1 MRADGT
7 EADLPPPVP
16 TAPHSVAE
24 HWPESVLKASAV
36 AQDEAKSA
44 APVARRFE
52 KGGSRARR
60 YPAERSTAERSTAE
74 RSTAVRS
81 TVVRSPESA
90 EMESAETE
98 SAETESAEMESA
110 EMAAC

>member
-7 EADLPPPVP
+7 EADLPPHVP

-24 HWPESVLKASAV
+24 HWPESALKASAV

-60 YPAERSTAERSTAE
+60 YPA
-74 RSTAVRS
+74 VRS
-81 TVVRSPESA
+81 PVVRSPVVRSPVVRSPVVRLP
-90 EMESAETE
+90 ESAETE
-98 SAETESAEMESA
+98 SAETESAETESA
-110 EMAAC
+110 QTEAC

>member
-52 KGGSRARR
+52 KGGSRA
-60 YPAERSTAERSTAE
+60 
-74 RSTAVRS
+74 
-81 TVVRSPESA
+81 VRSPESA